1 MDLSMPLAVVT
12 PTLDAAVLNAL
23 AATTAWATGA
33 HVQRMA
39 GRGSPDGVRRVL
51 ARLVRQGIVL
61 AEEHAHATL
70 HLLNRDHVAAGAI
83 VALTRLRGEVIDRL
97 AAALSTWSPTVAHAS
112 LFGSFAR
119 GEATAASDID
129 ILVVISP
136 AVAADPD
143 ARAERVDEL
152 AGHIRRWTGN
162 PAHIVDLTPDVLAAM
177 VAAEDPLVDS
187 WRADHVHLA
196 GTRLLDLLGGLS

>member
-1 MDLSMPLAVVT
+1 M
-12 PTLDAAVLNAL
+12 
-23 AATTAWATGA
+23 
-33 HVQRMA
+33 
-39 GRGSPDGVRRVL
+39 
-51 ARLVRQGIVL
+51 
-61 AEEHAHATL
+61 
-70 HLLNRDHVAAGAI
+70 
-83 VALTRLRGEVIDRL
+83 
-97 AAALSTWSPTVAHAS
+97 
-112 LFGSFAR
+112 
-119 GEATAASDID
+119 
-129 ILVVISP
+129 VISP

-196 GTRLLDLLGGLS
+196 GTRLLDLLGGPS